1 MSSAIICVAGCSG
14 CLKDSVLSFRKCIM
28 LSIPSVCGMFV
39 YRDDTSIET
48 SMQFVGNLLVSMML
62 MNAVES

>member
-1 MSSAIICVAGCSG
+1 M
-14 CLKDSVLSFRKCIM
+14 SFRKCVM

-48 SMQFVGNLLVSMML
+48 SMQFVGNLCVSIVL